1 MKRFVFI
8 MISLLQFISPLN
20 AMSNKQDSLRVFL
33 EQIGEDSAMISL
45 VVNSPDAKEP
55 RRIID
60 NYNKKES
67 IVDWQD
73 KLRHFEMIRI
83 ILL

>member
-33 EQIGEDSAMISL
+33 EQIGEDSAMISFI
-45 VVNSPDAKEP
+45 VNSPDAKEP
-55 RRIID
+55 SRIIT
-60 NYNKKES
+60 
-67 IVDWQD
+67 
-73 KLRHFEMIRI
+73 I
-83 ILL
+83 IDLC